1 MKTAISIPDEIFNE
15 AELYAKNNGISRS
28 QLFTLAVK
36 YFVKNNQKNTI
47 TQKLNEVYS
56 KGSEA
61 LEGGMQKM
69 QFMSL
74 EREEWS

>member
-28 QLFTLAVK
+28 QLFTQAVN
-36 YFVKNNQKNTI
+36 YFVKKNQKNSI
-47 TQKLNEVYS
+47 TSKLNEVYS
-56 KGSEA
+56 SENEP
-61 LEGGMQKM
+61 LEQGMQKM

-74 EREEWS
+74 EREEW